1 MQNNFLFFLS
11 SSFNLSNENLESCS
25 FLLKDNNFI
34 KKFIYNDPDSR
45 FLKLA
50 YTLPLS
56 KKNDFIIFWHSSL
69 NRRINSFAK
78 KYNYQLNENIY
89 INNTNVNQIL
99 NQFYTI
105 NKLIA
110 KNEYLKTLDKKVD
123 NFFINL
129 ELDYNKIQ
137 TQINLLNSI
146 NSQTSLNDLLNVEE
160 NYLIN
165 EIKLESLNKTNKNY
179 KSIFSSLIK
188 TKLLSNYNL
197 YLNIKDYSSALY
209 YLDLYCK
216 RFSCSL
222 NQLQLYNSL
231 KLSAD
236 SLNYIK
242 SVSNI
247 PKMISKLNSNMNNEK
262 FLDAMILVQKLK
274 SYNKEDV
281 KSLNLEKIEKKCL
294 KKMNL
299 KNFDIYLNDDYIR
312 QISKH
317 NFVGTFRDDSKNYNT
332 TQLKQ
337 AALDDL
343 ISKILINISSIE
355 VNSTEES
362 QINNQS
368 YFKKKYYNKTI
379 LKSEI
384 DLNNLNFIQTNSNK
398 YNRMTVTVTKNTFFE
413 SKLNLLTLLID
424 EYCKTDRTNNI
435 YFNKIQQLFSIL
447 SISKL
452 ETSYLLSRYSNC
464 N

>member
-1 MQNNFLFFLS
+1 IIFFLIFSSLFVKGQTINYKYVTDSIESNSFFYSDLSVKYINFDDSFNKLNNELQNNFLFFLS

-165 EIKLESLNKTNKNY
+165 EIKLESLN
-179 KSIFSSLIK
+179 
-188 TKLLSNYNL
+188 
-197 YLNIKDYSSALY
+197 
-209 YLDLYCK
+209 
-216 RFSCSL
+216 
-222 NQLQLYNSL
+222 
-231 KLSAD
+231 
-236 SLNYIK
+236 
-242 SVSNI
+242 
-247 PKMISKLNSNMNNEK
+247 
-262 FLDAMILVQKLK
+262 
-274 SYNKEDV
+274 
-281 KSLNLEKIEKKCL
+281 
-294 KKMNL
+294 
-299 KNFDIYLNDDYIR
+299 
-312 QISKH
+312 
-317 NFVGTFRDDSKNYNT
+317 
-332 TQLKQ
+332 
-337 AALDDL
+337 
-343 ISKILINISSIE
+343 
-355 VNSTEES
+355 
-362 QINNQS
+362 
-368 YFKKKYYNKTI
+368 
-379 LKSEI
+379 
-384 DLNNLNFIQTNSNK
+384 
-398 YNRMTVTVTKNTFFE
+398 
-413 SKLNLLTLLID
+413 
-424 EYCKTDRTNNI
+424 
-435 YFNKIQQLFSIL
+435 
-447 SISKL
+447 
-452 ETSYLLSRYSNC
+452 
-464 N
+464 

>member
-25 FLLKDNNFI
+25 FFLNDNNFI
-34 KKFIYNDPDSR
+34 KKFRYNDPDSR

-56 KKNDFIIFWHSSL
+56 KKNDFIISWHSSL
-69 NRRINSFAK
+69 KRSINSFAQ
-78 KYNYQLNENIY
+78 KYNYQLNDNIY
-89 INNTNVNQIL
+89 INNTNLNQIL

-110 KNEYLKTLDKKVD
+110 KNERLNTLDNKIE
-123 NFFINL
+123 NFFFSL

-137 TQINLLNSI
+137 TQIDLLNSI

-188 TKLLSNYNL
+188 TKLLDYYNL
-197 YLNIKDYSSALY
+197 NLNIKDYSSALY

-222 NQLQLYNSL
+222 NQLQHYNSL
-231 KLSAD
+231 KFSAD

-242 SVSNI
+242 SISNI
-247 PKMISKLNSNMNNEK
+247 PKMISKLNSSINNEK

-274 SYNKEDV
+274 SYDKDDV

-294 KKMNL
+294 KKMNM
-299 KNFDIYLNDDYIR
+299 KKFDLYLNDDYIR
-312 QISKH
+312 QISKD

-343 ISKILINISSIE
+343 ISKIIINISSIE
-355 VNSTEES
+355 VNSTEEN

-368 YFKKKYYNKTI
+368 FLKKKYYNKTI

-384 DLNNLNFIQTNSNK
+384 NLNNLNFIQTNSNK
-398 YNRMTVTVTKNTFFE
+398 YNRMTVTVTKDTFFE

-424 EYCKTDRTNNI
+424 EYCKKDRTDNI

-452 ETSYLLSRYSNC
+452 DTSYLLSRYSTC

>member
-25 FLLKDNNFI
+25 FLLIDNNFI

-69 NRRINSFAK
+69 YRRINSFAK

-89 INNTNVNQIL
+89 INDANVNQIL

-197 YLNIKDYSSALY
+197 NLNIKDYSSALY

-222 NQLQLYNSL
+222 NQLELYNSL

-274 SYNKEDV
+274 SYDKEDV

-355 VNSTEES
+355 INSTEES

>member
-89 INNTNVNQIL
+89 INDANVNQIL

-222 NQLQLYNSL
+222 NQLELYNSL

-274 SYNKEDV
+274 SYDKEDV

>member
-25 FLLKDNNFI
+25 FLLIDNNFI

-89 INNTNVNQIL
+89 INDANVNQIL

-197 YLNIKDYSSALY
+197 NLNIKDYSSALY

-222 NQLQLYNSL
+222 NQLELYNSL

-274 SYNKEDV
+274 SYDKEDV

-355 VNSTEES
+355 INSTEES

>member
-179 KSIFSSLIK
+179 KSIFSSLVK

-197 YLNIKDYSSALY
+197 NLNIKDYSSALY

-247 PKMISKLNSNMNNEK
+247 PKMISKLNSNINNEK

-274 SYNKEDV
+274 SYDKEDV

-294 KKMNL
+294 KKMKL

-317 NFVGTFRDDSKNYNT
+317 NFVGTYRDDSKNYNT

>member
-1 MQNNFLFFLS
+1 MQNNFLFFLR

-34 KKFIYNDPDSR
+34 KKLIYNDPDSR

-50 YTLPLS
+50 YNLPLS

-69 NRRINSFAK
+69 NRSINSFAK
-78 KYNYQLNENIY
+78 KYNYQLNDNIY
-89 INNTNVNQIL
+89 INNTNVNQFL

-105 NKLIA
+105 SKLIA
-110 KNEYLKTLDKKVD
+110 KNEHLNTLDKKVN

-129 ELDYNKIQ
+129 ELDYNKTQ
-137 TQINLLNSI
+137 THINLLNSI
-146 NSQTSLNDLLNVEE
+146 NSKTSLNDLLNVEE

-197 YLNIKDYSSALY
+197 NLNIKDYSSALY

-216 RFSCSL
+216 RFSCSS

-247 PKMISKLNSNMNNEK
+247 PKIISKLNSNMNSEK

-274 SYNKEDV
+274 SYDKEDV

-294 KKMNL
+294 KKMNM
-299 KNFDIYLNDDYIR
+299 KNFDIFFNDDYIR

-317 NFVGTFRDDSKNYNT
+317 NFVGTFRDDSKNYNI

-355 VNSTEES
+355 VSSTEES

-368 YFKKKYYNKTI
+368 YLKKKYYNKTI

-398 YNRMTVTVTKNTFFE
+398 YNRMTVTVTKDTFFE

-424 EYCKTDRTNNI
+424 EHCKTDRTDNI

-447 SISKL
+447 SVSKL
-452 ETSYLLSRYSNC
+452 DTSYLLSRYSNC

>member
-1 MQNNFLFFLS
+1 MS

-34 KKFIYNDPDSR
+34 KKFRYNDPNSR

-69 NRRINSFAK
+69 KRSLKLFAQ
-78 KYNYQLNENIY
+78 KYNYQLNDNIY
-89 INNTNVNQIL
+89 ANKTNVNQIL

-110 KNEYLKTLDKKVD
+110 KNENLNTLDKKVD
-123 NFFINL
+123 NFFFNL
-129 ELDYNKIQ
+129 KLDYNKIQ
-137 TQINLLNSI
+137 TQIDLLNSI

-188 TKLLSNYNL
+188 NKLLSNYNL
-197 YLNIKDYSSALY
+197 NLKIKDYSSALY

-222 NQLQLYNSL
+222 NQLQHYNSL
-231 KLSAD
+231 KFTAD

-247 PKMISKLNSNMNNEK
+247 PKMMSKLNSSINNDK
-262 FLDAMILVQKLK
+262 FLDALILVQKLK
-274 SYNKEDV
+274 SYDKDDV

-294 KKMNL
+294 KKMNM
-299 KNFDIYLNDDYIR
+299 KNFDLYLNDEYIR
-312 QISKH
+312 QISKD

-355 VNSTEES
+355 VNSTEEN

-398 YNRMTVTVTKNTFFE
+398 YNRMTVTVTKDTFFE

-424 EYCKTDRTNNI
+424 EYCKTDRTDNI

-452 ETSYLLSRYSNC
+452 DTSYLLSRYSTC